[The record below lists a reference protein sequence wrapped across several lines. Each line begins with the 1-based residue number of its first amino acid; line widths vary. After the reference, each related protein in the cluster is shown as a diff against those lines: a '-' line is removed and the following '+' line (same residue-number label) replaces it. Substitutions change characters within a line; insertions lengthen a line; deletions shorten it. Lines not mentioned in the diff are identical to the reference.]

1 MSMVSL
7 ERPDVS
13 GVNEE
18 ILAYIEALEEAL
30 AEAQADAQESSR
42 AARAESALE
51 PSEPPTTMN
60 VISISAHGLA
70 KRTPRHLYLRQ
81 RRGGMGIFDLDAG
94 EDDHPAFLTVA
105 DESTGLILV
114 TNQGRALR
122 TEVSAIV
129 ETEIRGRGQSL
140 LENFPLRPGEMLALV
155 FPDQGG
161 SYLIMV
167 SERGQVRR
175 IGSQYL
181 GKNLQ
186 PGTMLYN
193 TNEGGAPAA
202 ACWSSGNSELFIVT
216 RQGRAIRFSERQVP
230 VRGCLGLRV
239 EPGDRVVGVAATSEE
254 GGVFLLTEDGKGTI
268 RLMSGF
274 TANKA
279 PGAGGKVAMKT
290 DTLVSAMSVDDGDDI
305 FAISQ
310 LGKIIRFQTIE
321 VPAKEGVVQ
330 GVNCMNLRSDACMAF
345 TTSTIAQSL
354 P

>member
-1 MSMVSL
+1 MSML
-7 ERPDVS
+7 PERPDLS
-13 GVNEE
+13 GLDADIVD
-18 ILAYIEALEEAL
+18 YIEALEAALDEA
-30 AEAQADAQESSR
+30 ETSGSGR
-42 AARAESALE
+42 APRAETALE

-60 VISISAHGLA
+60 IISISRHGLA
-70 KRTPRHLYLRQ
+70 KRTPRHLYFRQ
-81 RRGGMGIFDLDAG
+81 RRGGMGVFDIETP
-94 EDDHPAFLTVA
+94 EDDPPAFLAAV
-105 DESTGLILV
+105 DESAGLVLI
-114 TNQGRALR
+114 TNQARAFRLAVR
-122 TEVSAIV
+122 NLP
-129 ETEIRGRGQSL
+129 ETPVRGRGESV
-140 LENFPLRPGEMLALV
+140 FAGITLRPNETLALA
-155 FPDQGG
+155 FADAGG
-161 SYLIMV
+161 SHVALI
-167 SERGQVRR
+167 SARGQVRR
-175 IGSQYL
+175 IAAHYFGQ
-181 GKNLQ
+181 NLQ
-186 PGTMLYN
+186 PGTVLYDVR
-193 TNEGGAPAA
+193 EGGPPAA
-202 ACWSSGNSELFIVT
+202 ACWTTGDGDLFLAT
-216 RQGRAIRFSERQVP
+216 QNGQAIRFSERQVP